1 MTAFTLNL
9 PEELAARLAELP
21 KAEVDAYA
29 ASVLTPLVNGD
40 EEDDDLDLELDDETI
55 AAIEEG
61 LDDVEA
67 GRTIPFEQVHAEWE
81 AEKASRHAATRKPEV
96 PAAAAA

>member
-67 GRTIPFEQVHAEWE
+67 GRTIPLEEAQAHFE
-81 AEKASRHAATRKPEV
+81 AAF
-96 PAAAAA
+96 AARTTW